1 MCAAAALAAA
11 ARKGSSLAGATTGAA
26 SGPLCAP
33 VSRPGSFSSSVHAS
47 SSSASGL
54 VTTATLAFA
63 SASFTSEAPFALVW
77 RSRSFLASSMMAALM
92 AAYVSFLVGSG
103 EVVAAMNCSLRHSGK
118 ASSNGLKPESTFFRY
133 SSRQALA
140 SSLHSLVLA
149 ITASSSRSSR
159 RLGLAPAR
167 SSGSSDS
174 LTSPS
179 SGHGGSSSSED
190 PSRRMSE
197 GCNDPDAPLPSL
209 SWPLSRCGDG
219 RRRGR
224 VDVSFPVE
232 SRGRKYLAR
241 PNLSEPTSEKQDG
254 SRAAGNA
261 EGWGA
266 VDVRRPRSDRVQTQD
281 SRVESPGSTNASMTT
296 SHRGGRACSGVGGV
310 GTFRAL
316 RLVVVR
322 EK

>member
-54 VTTATLAFA
+54 VTTATSALV

-92 AAYVSFLVGSG
+92 ASYVSFLVGSG
-103 EVVAAMNCSLRHSGK
+103 EVVAAMNCSWRHSGR
-118 ASSNGLKPESTFFRY
+118 ASSNGLTPDSTFFRY

-179 SGHGGSSSSED
+179 SGHGGSSSSSD

-197 GCNDPDAPLPSL
+197 GCNEPDAPLPSL

-224 VDVSFPVE
+224 VSFPVE
-232 SRGRKYLAR
+232 SRAGKI
-241 PNLSEPTSEKQDG
+241 
-254 SRAAGNA
+254 SRA
-261 EGWGA
+261 
-266 VDVRRPRSDRVQTQD
+266 P
-281 SRVESPGSTNASMTT
+281 ESFRANQRETGRQSS
-296 SHRGGRACSGVGGV
+296 SGKRGGLACRGRSATAFGPYPDP
-310 GTFRAL
+310 RQSS
-316 RLVVVR
+316 
-322 EK
+322 